1 MGLDSWADLIKDRGV
16 EQVTAVIVQ
25 ALTQAGTQDSP
36 PCDAIRYLCSYNNV
50 RKDGNYHAHNATQE
64 EMRDAVL
71 TKRLDSQ
78 DRDALMYFFQFVFG
92 EPIKLEW
99 TFMVGS

>member
-1 MGLDSWADLIKDRGV
+1 MGLDSWADLIENRSV
-16 EQVTAVIVQ
+16 EQVTTVVVL
-25 ALTQAGTQDSP
+25 ALAQAGTQDSP
-36 PCDAIRYLCSYNNV
+36 PRDAIHYLCSYNNV

-78 DRDALMYFFQFVFG
+78 DRVALMYFFQFVFG
-92 EPIKLEW
+92 QPA
-99 TFMVGS
+99 

>member
-1 MGLDSWADLIKDRGV
+1 MGVDSWADLIKDRSV
-16 EQVTAVIVQ
+16 EQVTSAIVLALAQ
-25 ALTQAGTQDSP
+25 AQIQDP
-36 PCDAIRYLCSYNNV
+36 PPRDAIRYLCSYNNV

-78 DRDALMYFFQFVFG
+78 DRLALMHFFKFVFDQ
-92 EPIKLEW
+92 PA
-99 TFMVGS
+99 

>member
-1 MGLDSWADLIKDRGV
+1 MGLDSWAELIKNRSV
-16 EQVTAVIVQ
+16 EQVITAIDL
-25 ALTQAGTQDSP
+25 ALTKAGTQDSP
-36 PCDAIRYLCSYNNV
+36 PLDTIQYLCSYNNV

-78 DRDALMYFFQFVFG
+78 ERVTLTYLFQFVFG
-92 EPIKLEW
+92 QPA
-99 TFMVGS
+99 